1 VLETFFLPT
10 GLGLQRSKKRR
21 LPFVVRF
28 IQREIGARAF
38 FLSHHLFK
46 RVDRDEILVEIKEET
61 PTARYEE
68 LSRRADISQP
78 LITFV
83 EERFR
88 VRVSAIEFL
97 RKNRALKSSEI

>member
-1 VLETFFLPT
+1 MKQKKKVALCRALHSERDRRARVL
-10 GLGLQRSKKRR
+10 
-21 LPFVVRF
+21 F
-28 IQREIGARAF
+28 IT
-38 FLSHHLFK
+38 SPLFK

-88 VRVSAIEFL
+88 ACVFRQSNF
-97 RKNRALKSSEI
+97 